1 MNQLDLKGRNAIVTG
16 GAAGIGFAIAQRLAT
31 SGARVSL
38 WDRDPEA
45 LAAGAK
51 AIGGPAHTAPLD
63 ESDDTEGRLRFDE
76 SLRKPGRGDVLVLR
90 TGITRPHPT
99 PWAFPPGD

>member
-51 AIGGPAHTAPLD
+51 AIGGAAHTARLD
-63 ESDDTEGRLRFDE
+63 VGDDTEGRLPLDE
-76 SLRKPGRGDVLVLR
+76 PRRQAGRLGVLVLSA
-90 TGITRPHPT
+90 GHPRPQ
-99 PWAFPPGD
+99 PPNWE